1 VTQPIPK
8 QYNAF
13 AYVINGEGLFG
24 MEDNIK
30 QNMVAN
36 TGQMVVFDKNGEE
49 VTMRAAT
56 ADDDGTT
63 KSSSLDILLIGG
75 IPLNEPVVRYG
86 PFVMNT
92 KEEVL
97 QAIEDYRNG
106 RLGKIN
112 F

>member
-1 VTQPIPK
+1 
-8 QYNAF
+8 
-13 AYVINGEGLFG
+13 
-24 MEDNIK
+24 
-30 QNMVAN
+30 
-36 TGQMVVFDKNGEE
+36 MVVFDKNGEE

-56 ADDDGTT
+56 ADDGTT
-63 KSSSLDILLIGG
+63 KSSYLDILLIGG